1 MEECDITLV
10 NKLEEQDIELNT
22 VWDQLFKV
30 IDINNELISF
40 IQRNGLINQLK
51 HEMLTKIGDA
61 ITNDDKESYS
71 LYTHVYEKIKKI
83 N

>member
-1 MEECDITLV
+1 MEHCDIQLV
-10 NKLEEQDIELNT
+10 TKIHNQNIELNT
-22 VWDQLFKV
+22 VWDQLFKAY
-30 IDINNELISF
+30 DINNELIDF
-40 IQRNGLINQLK
+40 IKRNGLINQLK

-61 ITNDDKESYS
+61 ITNDNKENYS

>member
-1 MEECDITLV
+1 MEEGDIQLV
-10 NKLEEQDIELNT
+10 TKIHNQTVELNT
-22 VWDQLFKV
+22 VWDQLFKAY
-30 IDINNELISF
+30 DINNELIKF

-51 HEMLTKIGDA
+51 HEMLIKIGDA
-61 ITNDDKESYS
+61 ITNDNKENYS

>member
-1 MEECDITLV
+1 MEESDIQLV
-10 NKLEEQDIELNT
+10 TKIHNQTVELNT

-40 IQRNGLINQLK
+40 IQRNGLMSQLK

-61 ITNDDKESYS
+61 ITNDDKESYR
-71 LYTHVYEKIKKI
+71 LYTQVYEKIKKI